1 MKQLLSLFDKY
12 SFSPKVGKRLGESSS
27 KILFM
32 GLLLTALLCTT
43 QSIYAQQDTA
53 ITVTGTVTDSQGVPL
68 PGVNIKEQNTTNG
81 TLTDFDGNYSFTA
94 TLDSGLGSLV

>member
-27 KILFM
+27 KIFFM
-32 GLLLTALLCTT
+32 GLLLTALLCKT

-68 PGVNIKEQNTTNG
+68 PGVIRRSTRHVSPFHDVG
-81 TLTDFDGNYSFTA
+81 CC
-94 TLDSGLGSLV
+94 VV